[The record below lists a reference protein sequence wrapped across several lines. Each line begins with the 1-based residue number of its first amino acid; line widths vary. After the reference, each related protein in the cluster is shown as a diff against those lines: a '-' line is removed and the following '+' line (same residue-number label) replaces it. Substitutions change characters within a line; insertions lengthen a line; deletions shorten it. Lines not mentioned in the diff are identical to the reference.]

1 MSTKRKKIKV
11 NDEEQ
16 KENNSLEENTL
27 SPKELYDLEKKKKND
42 VKDKNKEKKKKNNSS
57 KKKKKKK
64 KGNGSLLGKIFAIF
78 MLLLM
83 IGSCIISVLTS
94 LVG

>member
-27 SPKELYDLEKKKKND
+27 SPKELYDLGKKKKND
-42 VKDKNKEKKKKNNSS
+42 VKDKNKKKDNSS